1 MAKPYWNLFRTQE
14 QRPWP
19 KVGVAFMNKD
29 GSYNLRLRN
38 NITAADK
45 LQMREGKHRDQAR
58 EQTKEQGAQASVADK
73 PQPARAARQ
82 RDKAKDPAKEQG
94 FEAGIA

>member
-1 MAKPYWNLFRTQE
+1 MAKPYWNLFRTQD

-29 GSYNLRLRN
+29 GSYNLRLRG

-45 LQMREGKHRDQAR
+45 LQMRQAR
-58 EQTKEQGAQASVADK
+58 SKFMSKEQTKEQGAGASLA
-73 PQPARAARQ
+73 
-82 RDKAKDPAKEQG
+82 
-94 FEAGIA
+94 

>member
-1 MAKPYWNLFRTQE
+1 MAKPYWNLFKTQD

-29 GSYNLRLRN
+29 GSYNLRLRG

-45 LQMREGKHRDQAR
+45 LQMREAKMRDKS
-58 EQTKEQGAQASVADK
+58 KEQAKVQGAEATVA
-73 PQPARAARQ
+73 
-82 RDKAKDPAKEQG
+82 
-94 FEAGIA
+94 

>member
-1 MAKPYWNLFRTQE
+1 MAKPYWNLFKTQD

-29 GSYNLRLRN
+29 GSYNLRLRG

-45 LQMREGKHRDQAR
+45 LQMREAKMRDKV
-58 EQTKEQGAQASVADK
+58 KEQAKQQGA
-73 PQPARAARQ
+73 
-82 RDKAKDPAKEQG
+82 
-94 FEAGIA
+94 EAGAAAA

>member
-1 MAKPYWNLFRTQE
+1 MAKPYWNLFKTQD

-29 GSYNLRLRN
+29 GSYNLRLRG

-45 LQMREGKHRDQAR
+45 LQMREARMRDKSK
-58 EQTKEQGAQASVADK
+58 EQTKEQGAE
-73 PQPARAARQ
+73 AA
-82 RDKAKDPAKEQG
+82 AA
-94 FEAGIA
+94 

>member
-1 MAKPYWNLFRTQE
+1 MEKMAKVYWNLFRTQE

-29 GSYNLRLRN
+29 GSYNLRLRG

-45 LQMREGKHRDQAR
+45 LQMRQGKTRDKSK
-58 EQTKEQGAQASVADK
+58 EQTKEQGAE
-73 PQPARAARQ
+73 AA
-82 RDKAKDPAKEQG
+82 AA
-94 FEAGIA
+94 

>member
-1 MAKPYWNLFRTQE
+1 MAKQYWNLFKTGD

-29 GSYNLRLRN
+29 GSYNLRLRG

-45 LQMREGKHRDQAR
+45 LQMRQGKTKDKS
-58 EQTKEQGAQASVADK
+58 KEQGVE
-73 PQPARAARQ
+73 AA
-82 RDKAKDPAKEQG
+82 AA
-94 FEAGIA
+94 